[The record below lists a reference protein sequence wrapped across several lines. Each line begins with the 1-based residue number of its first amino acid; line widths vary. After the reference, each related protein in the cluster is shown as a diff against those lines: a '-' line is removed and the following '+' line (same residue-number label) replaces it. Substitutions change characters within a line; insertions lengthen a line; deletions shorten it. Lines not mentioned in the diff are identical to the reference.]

1 MEMIANKKV
10 LVVGA
15 TGGIGAETVKL
26 LKSSQANLFITGRDS
41 AKLEQLAKE
50 HSIPSNQVFTMD
62 ITQEAAVKEV
72 AEKIYSLVPKIDI
85 VVNAAGI
92 GIIKPIEAL
101 TGEEFSRTID
111 INLKGTFY
119 LFKAFLPAM
128 KAAKKGLFIN
138 LPGVLGKTPM
148 AGASAYAASKYGV
161 NGLTKSIREELRRT
175 EVRITNIY
183 LGGTDTPFWDDID
196 MKVNRDKFVTVKEA
210 ARAIWFL
217 CQQPNSGVVS
227 EMVLQPFNHQ
237 AI

>member
-26 LKSSQANLFITGRDS
+26 LKTSQANLFITGRDS
-41 AKLEQLAKE
+41 TKLAELAQE
-50 HSIPSNQVFTMD
+50 HDISPNQVFTMD
-62 ITQEAAVKEV
+62 ITDEAAVNQV
-72 AEKIYSLVPKIDI
+72 AKKIFAIVPKIDI

-92 GIIKPIEAL
+92 GIIKPIDAL

-111 INLKGTFY
+111 VNLKGTFY

-128 KAAKKGLFIN
+128 KEAKKGLFIN

-148 AGASAYAASKYGV
+148 AGASAYSASKYGV

-183 LGGTDTPFWDDID
+183 LGGTDTPFWDEID
-196 MKVNRDKFVTVKEA
+196 MKVNRGKFVTAKEA